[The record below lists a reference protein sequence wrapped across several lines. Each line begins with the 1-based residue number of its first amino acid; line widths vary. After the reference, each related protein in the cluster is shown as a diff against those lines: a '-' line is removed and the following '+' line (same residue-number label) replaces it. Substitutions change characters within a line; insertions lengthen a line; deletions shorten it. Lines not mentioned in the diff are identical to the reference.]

1 MYFSENIKNN
11 KLMQGV
17 EDKIHKKIKYSGKGK
32 VYFSTDFVKYGNPES
47 VTKALSS
54 LNKKGALIRLTRGIY
69 LYPKF
74 SELLGQIVYPSLDTI
89 AKEIA
94 KRDKARI
101 VPTGVQALNMLGLS
115 TQVVMNAVY
124 LTDGSQRR
132 IKIWDGKGI
141 LFIHTAPKN
150 LAYKSD
156 LMMLVVSA
164 LKEIGE
170 GNVSSREVEK
180 IRKILK
186 EHETKESIL
195 KDIELAPAWIR
206 KILLTMM

>member
-1 MYFSENIKNN
+1 
-11 KLMQGV
+11 MQSV
-17 EDKIHKKIKYSGKGK
+17 EDKIYKKIKYSGKGK
-32 VYFSTDFVKYGNPES
+32 IYFSNDFVKYGTPES
-47 VTKALSS
+47 ITKALST
-54 LNKKGALIRLTRGIY
+54 LKEKGTLHRLARGIY
-69 LYPKF
+69 IYPEFSEFINNYLYP
-74 SELLGQIVYPSLDTI
+74 PLDTV

-124 LTDGSQRR
+124 LTDGSPRR
-132 IKIWDGKGI
+132 IKIGNRKGI
-141 LFIHTAPKN
+141 LFKHTAPKN
-150 LAYKSD
+150 LAFKSD
-156 LMMLVVSA
+156 LIMLVVSA

-170 GNVSSREVEK
+170 GKVYPEEIER
-180 IRKILK
+180 IRKILI

-206 KILLTMM
+206 KILLTII